1 MYMLAFGA
9 PGPSEWMLILIIVL
23 VLFGAKRLPELAR
36 SLGQSMNEF
45 RKAREEFD
53 RELQQAAN
61 DVKGTT
67 TAQPPRTYT
76 QAPQVAAP
84 VQPAAQ
90 VQPAPGT
97 QPVQPRQ
104 PEPPQGTASTAGT
117 PQTSDPGRP
126 LPG

>member
-1 MYMLAFGA
+1 MNMLAFGT

-53 RELQQAAN
+53 RELQQASN
-61 DVKGTT
+61 DVKGTST
-67 TAQPPRTYT
+67 PAQRPYASPQV
-76 QAPQVAAP
+76 QAPQVQP
-84 VQPAAQ
+84 VS
-90 VQPAPGT
+90 GT
-97 QPVQPRQ
+97 QPVQHQQ
-104 PEPPQGTASTAGT
+104 PEPSQGTAGT

>member
-1 MYMLAFGA
+1 MNVLAFGT

-61 DVKGTT
+61 DVKG
-67 TAQPPRTYT
+67 QPTQPQRTYT
-76 QAPQVAAP
+76 PVQAP
-84 VQPAAQ
+84 Q
-90 VQPAPGT
+90 VQPAPGA
-97 QPVQPRQ
+97 QPVVQPQ
-104 PEPPQGTASTAGT
+104 EPPQGTANTA
-117 PQTSDPGRP
+117 QTGDPGKP
-126 LPG
+126 TAA